1 MSEQWIRINLS
12 LESSYKI
19 YQNKFYAKFILK
31 WDRIPNPNGDP
42 ENSTNRTAMSL
53 YKNMWNKVRYYA
65 IKQNFRFLKDKIPK
79 ILSVKPYPRQSHHV
93 YV

>member
-1 MSEQWIRINLS
+1 
-12 LESSYKI
+12 
-19 YQNKFYAKFILK
+19 
-31 WDRIPNPNGDP
+31 
-42 ENSTNRTAMSL
+42 MSL